1 MLQDKAE
8 LPVEDL
14 QKAIKFHLHRQQK
27 CLEISM
33 AEVFDLVT
41 KVFPLVKRKRNK
53 RRNVYPS
60 LWGVMQLATSLLLY
74 TGGFVASLICFLFCF
89 VVVALKR
96 KSTSLCFAGNSGR
109 LTWVRHDSCK
119 SSVYTYS
126 FWCVQYFRVSKQW
139 HGCQGWG
146 FLRCAQMLMHVI
158 AHGEIC
164 GHGDSLH

>member
-1 MLQDKAE
+1 MPQDKAE

-60 LWGVMQLATSLLLY
+60 LRGVVQLATSLLLY
-74 TGGFVASLICFLFCF
+74 TGGFVASLICFLFCCCCF
-89 VVVALKR
+89 KKKKYFIV
-96 KSTSLCFAGNSGR
+96 LCGKFGSPYLG
-109 LTWVRHDSCK
+109 K
-119 SSVYTYS
+119 
-126 FWCVQYFRVSKQW
+126 
-139 HGCQGWG
+139 
-146 FLRCAQMLMHVI
+146 AQQLQ
-158 AHGEIC
+158 EQR
-164 GHGDSLH
+164 

>member
-60 LWGVMQLATSLLLY
+60 LRGVMQLAASLLLY
-74 TGGFVASLICFLFCF
+74 TGGFLASLFCF

-96 KSTSLCFAGNSGR
+96 KKYFIVLCGKFGSPYLGNAQQLKKQR
-109 LTWVRHDSCK
+109 L
-119 SSVYTYS
+119 YP
-126 FWCVQYFRVSKQW
+126 F
-139 HGCQGWG
+139 G
-146 FLRCAQMLMHVI
+146 
-158 AHGEIC
+158 
-164 GHGDSLH
+164 